1 MCFFIFAFYFG
12 FVETRLVF
20 MSHVSV
26 VKIKMTLFFYIFFLA
41 NTFNEY
47 SPSIHVKEIYNRETE
62 TQFAYNFYARQLA
75 HKVAKHKTQL
85 KMLIGMWYKGVTQR

>member
-1 MCFFIFAFYFG
+1 MFFHFRILLRVCGNPFS
-12 FVETRLVF
+12 F
-20 MSHVSV
+20 MPHVSV
-26 VKIKMTLFFYIFFLA
+26 KKIKITLFFYIFFLA
-41 NTFNEY
+41 NTFNKY
-47 SPSIHVKEIYNRETE
+47 SPSIHVKEIYNRKTE

>member
-1 MCFFIFAFYFG
+1 MNIVRRYIY
-12 FVETRLVF
+12 VE
-20 MSHVSV
+20 
-26 VKIKMTLFFYIFFLA
+26 
-41 NTFNEY
+41 
-47 SPSIHVKEIYNRETE
+47 EIYNRETE